1 MCQYKIRVKRQDE
14 WDTELKAKNRESGER
29 GSSQCGLLGRTESL
43 LCDWSAASIP
53 ASDWLAIHVL
63 WRLLGSLSTSLNATL
78 QDLASSQCASLSR
91 NNNKL
96 QSPETLSITL
106 GINLE
111 RASRKW
117 MWMDQNCLKFYGVYL
132 EIYYARISISL
143 SCLKKQFKLRLTP
156 VVPGARSTSTAFV
169 FQILYFPY
177 IISLQLQNNG
187 GPSQE
192 ASRFAA

>member
-111 RASRKW
+111 GASRK
-117 MWMDQNCLKFYGVYL
+117 
-132 EIYYARISISL
+132 
-143 SCLKKQFKLRLTP
+143 
-156 VVPGARSTSTAFV
+156 
-169 FQILYFPY
+169 
-177 IISLQLQNNG
+177 
-187 GPSQE
+187 
-192 ASRFAA
+192 